1 MTVYYNT
8 KCQQVNPLDL
18 NTNEDMEER
27 KVGANASREPD
38 LLQAVE
44 EGIHEGQ

>member
-8 KCQQVNPLDL
+8 KCQQVNPFTLKK
-18 NTNEDMEER
+18 NEDMEER

-38 LLQAVE
+38 RLQAVE
-44 EGIHEGQ
+44 EGDREGQ